1 MQDFDSDGCQAARP
15 DAMLLQAVGLFFTP
29 ESPVWLEWKGR
40 KAAAMY
46 NQHKLLGSHWQEE
59 GEVGDPEQEA
69 SQPLNGDA
77 DDQVITI
84 LHDSSAA
91 VHLYP

>member
-1 MQDFDSDGCQAARP
+1 MQDFNSDGCQAARL

-40 KAAAMY
+40 QAAAMY

-59 GEVGDPEQEA
+59 GEVGDLEQEA

-77 DDQVITI
+77 DGQVINI
-84 LHDSSAA
+84 LHEFSAA

>member
-1 MQDFDSDGCQAARP
+1 MVCTIDGQAAYL

-59 GEVGDPEQEA
+59 GEVGDLEQEA

-77 DDQVITI
+77 DGQVTP
-84 LHDSSAA
+84 LLADLQCS
-91 VHLYP
+91 

>member
-1 MQDFDSDGCQAARP
+1 MQDFSTSMRQAARL

-59 GEVGDPEQEA
+59 GEVGDLEQEV
-69 SQPLNGDA
+69 SQPLNGDV
-77 DDQVITI
+77 DGQVNTV
-84 LHDSSAA
+84 LLGCSAT
-91 VHLYP
+91 VHLHP